1 MFKTIQYHL
10 EVTLTMRARGESI
23 CSLYFFRQRTYELIG
38 HCLTENVKSGR
49 ENGEINLQNYF
60 SISDFE

>member
-1 MFKTIQYHL
+1 
-10 EVTLTMRARGESI
+10 MRARGESI